1 MSAQMAQHDIN
12 QESDCPAG
20 EMTDQSQTQPRRST
34 RDSSAA
40 VAPKT
45 VTPSS
50 ILRVRQKRMVEP
62 SSTSEL
68 DRSSVQGKQYK
79 QTKKRSKQKSSAK
92 ASTPVLDP
100 RPSGKTKKAK
110 GRSKKGNPTEG
121 VIAGAFDYDQDTD
134 NESVTIPPGP
144 TKKEKVALYDD
155 PKLYFENPVCNK
167 LDDPEKPLSFQ
178 CKWCSSICRGHGTS
192 TGNLKSHRDGYT
204 QKGKS
209 DKGCVNRDKAILA
222 GAKLPLSVAE
232 TRAASTSSPNPVPQY
247 TMEFNNRV
255 LNQILMMWQIRQA
268 LPWSRI
274 EDPLLRVAFKYANAN
289 THLYARRWSADEAK
303 KLYAMLKTNVFE
315 ELNNLDTKFTLIHD
329 VWTTKGNRFAF
340 IGAAVS
346 YVDANWDIQ
355 VRHLALKMIPWKHC
369 GHLLARP
376 IATLLKKKDLFQKI
390 SAIITTD
397 SGSNNNT
404 MASAMY
410 ELLQN
415 TPDGHAQSTTWDP
428 TSMHIRCSCHKLAL
442 IVNAGLAALSLKIL
456 PPGKTKQSVLG
467 FFPVLGKLTEED
479 EPVELSVP
487 LQDDGI
493 ITSQADNISTSVDS
507 GSDYGNADD
516 EISDCGEDSEAEEVE
531 PATSTP
537 PTTPHVR
544 SLRLQELCNK
554 LDGVIKG
561 ITRSAAQRTNFD
573 QTAQDMNIKVSP
585 LIAGYGIRWNIKYT
599 SHRKAIDARAVIDQ
613 ILLNAQEES
622 DGGSFGDACFSPREW
637 KEIDNLNRELE
648 VFVKLTSY
656 MEGNQ
661 STGAH
666 IIPKYLELK
675 ESLANKLQNCREED
689 SLYPMYHAMSKRV
702 EKYLDEAMQCH
713 TLVIATIL
721 HPCFRMY
728 IFELAFGSRSLEAS
742 KALQLLR
749 REFVHTKESLKRKQ
763 PAAQVSVDAHV
774 INNEQPLISQPQ
786 SLMVRLASRLKSNG
800 TLEDDEITAYLNAN
814 LSFDEREMNNKATPL
829 QWWKTN
835 QHRYP
840 TLAVMARAYLGSVGS
855 SCAVERLFSAAADVC
870 SSNRGRLLPSSM
882 SHCVS
887 SLMWLR
893 EEVPLT
899 GSFAEAGKVINA
911 LRPPPQ

>member
-315 ELNNLDTKFTLIHD
+315 ELN
-329 VWTTKGNRFAF
+329 
-340 IGAAVS
+340 
-346 YVDANWDIQ
+346 
-355 VRHLALKMIPWKHC
+355 
-369 GHLLARP
+369 
-376 IATLLKKKDLFQKI
+376 
-390 SAIITTD
+390 
-397 SGSNNNT
+397 
-404 MASAMY
+404 
-410 ELLQN
+410 
-415 TPDGHAQSTTWDP
+415 
-428 TSMHIRCSCHKLAL
+428 
-442 IVNAGLAALSLKIL
+442 
-456 PPGKTKQSVLG
+456 
-467 FFPVLGKLTEED
+467 
-479 EPVELSVP
+479 
-487 LQDDGI
+487 
-493 ITSQADNISTSVDS
+493 
-507 GSDYGNADD
+507 
-516 EISDCGEDSEAEEVE
+516 VE
-531 PATSTP
+531 P
-537 PTTPHVR
+537 
-544 SLRLQELCNK
+544 
-554 LDGVIKG
+554 
-561 ITRSAAQRTNFD
+561 
-573 QTAQDMNIKVSP
+573 
-585 LIAGYGIRWNIKYT
+585 GY
-599 SHRKAIDARAVIDQ
+599 
-613 ILLNAQEES
+613 
-622 DGGSFGDACFSPREW
+622 
-637 KEIDNLNRELE
+637 E
-648 VFVKLTSY
+648 V
-656 MEGNQ
+656 
-661 STGAH
+661 H
-666 IIPKYLELK
+666 P
-675 ESLANKLQNCREED
+675 
-689 SLYPMYHAMSKRV
+689 YP
-702 EKYLDEAMQCH
+702 
-713 TLVIATIL
+713 
-721 HPCFRMY
+721 
-728 IFELAFGSRSLEAS
+728 
-742 KALQLLR
+742 
-749 REFVHTKESLKRKQ
+749 
-763 PAAQVSVDAHV
+763 
-774 INNEQPLISQPQ
+774 
-786 SLMVRLASRLKSNG
+786 
-800 TLEDDEITAYLNAN
+800 
-814 LSFDEREMNNKATPL
+814 
-829 QWWKTN
+829 
-835 QHRYP
+835 
-840 TLAVMARAYLGSVGS
+840 
-855 SCAVERLFSAAADVC
+855 
-870 SSNRGRLLPSSM
+870 
-882 SHCVS
+882 
-887 SLMWLR
+887 
-893 EEVPLT
+893 
-899 GSFAEAGKVINA
+899 
-911 LRPPPQ
+911 